1 MGLKSGYS
9 EHTMERGTL
18 GKRLFAFFSLSL
30 FSSLILGYLWWGRFQ
45 YDYRL
50 FQVIVYG
57 GAVLIV
63 VANHLYRRDTFLRLG
78 FRWDNFRSAAIWYG
92 TPTLILGIL
101 ICGLGWLGGSFRLDR
116 WSDLLTYF
124 AWAAVQQYLL
134 QNFLRLRSENL
145 FGSAKESSPVR
156 VALMPVLLAATLFA
170 LYHLPN
176 YPLVG
181 VTFAGGLFWCFLF
194 SRIPNFFGVWLS
206 QAFLTSLLLLFFKYG
221 WANQF
226 EVGAPG
232 YRYDFYGSGVKVAA
246 GYDEH
251 SNPIIATL
259 PGADRGTQARVRVF
273 DTGGHKLAE
282 WDAFKE
288 LDFSGEISVGDL
300 GFGPGD
306 EVAVAPGPGP
316 GNPPRVRIFDLKGNL
331 LGQFEAQDLDR
342 GYGAWVS
349 IHCGRVYLSPGPGPG
364 RPQQV
369 LEYSP
374 QGQLLS
380 KWEFNDLGLV
390 NGLRAAALCS
400 DSAGA
405 TQQQQISSLLM
416 WASDISANPSTIFL
430 YDRVQESVR
439 SLETLDTTFGAN
451 VTVVRL
457 AEDGLGVGMALGPL
471 QGYPPLV
478 LVVDLEGRKL
488 REFQAFEDPETYGS
502 NIAAV
507 DIDGDGMDEVVLG
520 EGIGPGRPS
529 WVRIYRL
536 DGQPVADWEA
546 YED

>member
-1 MGLKSGYS
+1 MGKGAL
-9 EHTMERGTL
+9 GT
-18 GKRLFAFFSLSL
+18 RLFAFFSLSL
-30 FSSLILGYLWWGRFQ
+30 FSCLILGYLWWGRFQ

-50 FQVIVYG
+50 FQFIVYV

-63 VANHLYRRDTFLRLG
+63 AANHFYYRDTLPRLG
-78 FRWDNFRSAAIWYG
+78 FRRDNFRSAAIGYG
-92 TPTLILGIL
+92 VPTLILGIL
-101 ICGLGWLGGSFRLDR
+101 ICVFGWLSGSFQLER

-145 FGSAKESSPVR
+145 FGSVTESSSLR
-156 VALMPVLLAATLFA
+156 KALVPVLFATALFA

-181 VTFAGGLFWCFLF
+181 ATFAGGLFWCLLF
-194 SRIPNFFGVWLS
+194 TRIPNFLGVWLS

-221 WANQF
+221 WVNQF
-226 EVGAPG
+226 EVGYPG

-246 GYDEH
+246 GYDER

-273 DTGGHKLAE
+273 DIGGQKLAE
-282 WDAFKE
+282 WDAFEE

-316 GNPPRVRIFDLKGNL
+316 SNPPRVRIFDLKGNL
-331 LGQFEAQDLDR
+331 LAQFEAEDLGR
-342 GYGAWVS
+342 GYGAWIS
-349 IHCGRVYLSPGPGPG
+349 IHCRKVYVSPGPGPG

-369 LEYSP
+369 LEFSP
-374 QGQLLS
+374 QGQFLN
-380 KWEFNDLGLV
+380 KWEFDDLGLV

-400 DSAGA
+400 DSAVA
-405 TQQQQISSLLM
+405 AQEQQISSLLM

-430 YDRVQESVR
+430 YDRVQETVR
-439 SLETLDTTFGAN
+439 SLETLPTTFGAN
-451 VTVVRL
+451 ATLVRL
-457 AEDGLGVGMALGPL
+457 AENGLAVGMAPGPL

-478 LVVDLEGRKL
+478 LVVDLQGRKL
-488 REFQAFEDPETYGS
+488 REFRAFEDPETYGS

-507 DIDGDGMDEVVLG
+507 DVDGDGIDEVVLG
-520 EGIGPGRPS
+520 EGVGPGRPS
-529 WVRIYRL
+529 RVRIYRL
-536 DGQPVADWEA
+536 DGQPVADWQA
-546 YED
+546 Y

>member
-1 MGLKSGYS
+1 MRSGYS
-9 EHTMERGTL
+9 EHTMGKATL
-18 GKRLFAFFSLSL
+18 GERLFAFFSLVL

-45 YDYRL
+45 YDYQL
-50 FQVIVYG
+50 FQVIVYV

-63 VANHLYRRDTFLRLG
+63 AASHLCHRDTLPRLG
-78 FRWDNFRSAAIWYG
+78 FRWDNFRSAAIGYG
-92 TPTLILGIL
+92 TPTLILGSL
-101 ICGLGWLGGSFRLDR
+101 ICGLGWLGGSLRLDR

-145 FGSAKESSPVR
+145 FGSTNESSSVR
-156 VALMPVLLAATLFA
+156 GSLLPVLLAASLFA

-181 VTFAGGLFWCFLF
+181 LTFVGGLFWCFLF
-194 SRIPNFFGVWLS
+194 TQIPNFFWVWLS
-206 QAFLTSLLLLFFKYG
+206 QAFLTTLLLLFFKYD

-226 EVGAPG
+226 EVGYPG

-251 SNPIIATL
+251 RNPVIATL
-259 PGADRGTQARVRVF
+259 PGADRGTPALVRIF
-273 DTGGHKLAE
+273 DASGHQLAE
-282 WDAFKE
+282 WDAFQE

-316 GNPPRVRIFDLKGNL
+316 NNPPRVRIFDLKGNL
-331 LGQFEAQDLDR
+331 LDQFEAEDLDR
-342 GYGAWVS
+342 GYGAWLS
-349 IHCGRVYLSPGPGPG
+349 IHCGKLYVSPGPGPG

-369 LEYSP
+369 LEFSP
-374 QGQLLS
+374 QGQLLRE
-380 KWEFNDLGLV
+380 WEFNDLGLV
-390 NGLRAAALCS
+390 NGLRAAAFCS
-400 DSAGA
+400 DPVGA
-405 TQQQQISSLLM
+405 PHQRQASSLLM
-416 WASDISANPSTIFL
+416 WASDISSNPSTLFL
-430 YDRVQESVR
+430 YDIAGKSVR
-439 SLETLDTTFGAN
+439 SLETLSTTFGIN
-451 VTVVRL
+451 GTLVRL
-457 AEDGLGVGMALGPL
+457 VADGLGVAVAPGPL

-478 LVVDLEGRKL
+478 LVVDLEGKKL
-488 REFQAFEDPETYGS
+488 WEFRAFQDPEAYGS

-507 DIDGDGMDEVVLG
+507 DIDGDGLDEVVLG

-529 WVRIYRL
+529 RVRIYRL